1 MYYGFKLAGVL
12 WVYYGLTLGMK
23 AGAWGFFAPEI
34 SADVGL
40 SATEIGLV
48 AGIVFAGTAIF
59 TPVAGFYISKYGCK
73 RSMVIGLV
81 LGAFG
86 LALTSVSTSFYQF
99 ALGGALLAASTS
111 FSGVVPLQTLTTMW
125 FERYRSRAMAIIF
138 TATPL
143 WGALAYPMYD
153 YMLNFMTWRGAVGF
167 LTLIFPIGLVL
178 VLGFVKN
185 SPSEIGQP
193 VDGLSPDTTAQSDVA
208 GESSEQ
214 KTSAKQA
221 VDSRW
226 TTKSALLSPLF
237 MFITLSV
244 VVCTLPYL
252 FFITYGRLLLES
264 VNVSTDIAVAA
275 LASLTLATLLG
286 RISASLADFFD
297 ARNLVLAALV
307 SNLIG
312 MLIVVNSQ
320 AEFLVYL
327 SVFLMGASFGLSFLI
342 APILLARYFGKT
354 VFAAVEGV
362 RMSIVV
368 GLNAILTPVF
378 GYMIDLSGSYL
389 LPFNFILAVN
399 GIAMFGLVAQMLH
412 SRFISN
418 RMSADESSVK

>member
-12 WVYYGLTLGMK
+12 WAYYGLTLGMK

-48 AGIVFAGTAIF
+48 AGIVFACTAIF
-59 TPVAGFYISKYGCK
+59 TPIAGFHIGKYGCK
-73 RSMVIGLV
+73 RSMVVGLV
-81 LGAFG
+81 LGAVG

-111 FSGVVPLQTLTTMW
+111 FSGVVPLQTLTTVW
-125 FERYRSRAMAIIF
+125 FEVYRSRAMAIIF
-138 TATPL
+138 TATPI
-143 WGALAYPMYD
+143 WGALAYPLYD
-153 YMLNFMTWRGAVGF
+153 YMLNFMTWRGAVG
-167 LTLIFPIGLVL
+167 LLALIFPIGLVL

-193 VDGLSPDTTAQSDVA
+193 VDGIPEREREETQSI
-208 GESSEQ
+208 GEVVEISSDIE
-214 KTSAKQA
+214 
-221 VDSRW
+221 SRW
-226 TTKSALLSPLF
+226 TVKKALFSPLF
-237 MFITLSV
+237 MFITLAV

-264 VNVSTDIAVAA
+264 VNVSTEIAVAA
-275 LASLTLATLLG
+275 LASLTLASLAG
-286 RISASLADFFD
+286 RLSASLADFFD
-297 ARNLVLAALV
+297 ARYLVMVALLCNLA
-307 SNLIG
+307 G
-312 MLIVVNSQ
+312 MLIVINSQ
-320 AEFLVYL
+320 AELLVYL

-354 VFAAVEGV
+354 IFAAVESV

-378 GYMIDLSGSYL
+378 GYMIDVSGSYL
-389 LPFNFILAVN
+389 LPFDVILAIN
-399 GIAMFGLVAQMLH
+399 AAAMIGL
-412 SRFISN
+412 
-418 RMSADESSVK
+418 SVQIVHGRLTSEKGKERG